1 MPEPLLHFAVTFSL
15 AKTRYDL
22 KWSILIGLA
31 GLIPDLDVLI
41 RIHRWATHSLI
52 LTTLIIIPIYLLAA
66 KKGGKVKWLI
76 LAIYLAITGHIMM
89 DIFQAYTPILYPL
102 TTDVY
107 QVNVEMGVL
116 IEGGI
121 NTQINM
127 GISVLPNKFTQF
139 KALDAPIFTSQGF
152 IISTILIIMSLLLT
166 IDKETIRGALT
177 RIKV

>member
-15 AKTRYDL
+15 AKTKYDF
-22 KWSILIGLA
+22 KWSILLSLA

-52 LTTLIIIPIYLLAA
+52 LTTLILIPIYLLAKRKSSKA
-66 KKGGKVKWLI
+66 KWLI

-89 DIFQAYTPILYPL
+89 DIFQAYTPILFPL

-107 QVNVEMGVL
+107 QVNIEMGVV

-121 NTQINM
+121 STQLNM
-127 GISVLPNKFTQF
+127 GISSLPNKFTHFQ
-139 KALDAPIFTSQGF
+139 ALDAPIFTSQGF
-152 IISTILIIMSLLLT
+152 IISTILIVMSLLLT
-166 IDKETIRGALT
+166 LDKEKLSEILG
-177 RIKV
+177 RIGL